1 MEKPYLEKKI
11 DPKIKGLV
19 LIVVWLIIGL
29 TLGAIVSKISIEK
42 ARETQKP
49 RIFAIRYTIVTMIII
64 VNISFLI
71 GLLYVY
77 ADTYRK
83 TKSSFMVGLL
93 LFIFVLLIQSIL
105 SQLGVYAFFV
115 YTKFGFGL
123 FAILPHFFET
133 IALIILLYLSLK

>member
-19 LIVVWLIIGL
+19 LIVVLLIIGL
-29 TLGAIVSKISIEK
+29 TLGAIVSKIGIEK

-49 RIFAIRYTIVTMIII
+49 RIFATRYTIVTITII

-105 SQLGVYAFFV
+105 SQLGVYTLFV
-115 YTKFGFGL
+115 YTGFGFGL
-123 FAILPHFFET
+123 FTILPHFFET